1 MTPRKTGL
9 IIVVI
14 LLAVAV
20 VWYFKSFRAGSNP
33 PLANQTPSTS
43 STVQNLGAQVYQKAN
58 NPLNGLSTTSS
69 TVPNPIQ
76 NLYQNPF
83 R

>member
-14 LLAVAV
+14 LLAVAA

-33 PLANQTPSTS
+33 PLANQAPSAS

-58 NPLNGLSTTSS
+58 NPLNGLPTASS

-83 R
+83 K